1 MPSPLTD
8 AQLNAISDA
17 LRAGEKIQAIKLHR
31 EATGLGLKQAKDEI
45 DAIEAGL
52 REKFPDQFPA
62 ANRAAGKGCLGAV
75 VFLLTAGV
83 GTALWWS
90 TRA

>member
-8 AQLNAISDA
+8 AQLHAISDA

-31 EATGLGLKQAKDEI
+31 EATGLGLKEAKDEI

-62 ANRAAGKGCLGAV
+62 ADRANGKGCLGAV
-75 VFLLTAGV
+75 VFLLATGV